1 MHHNDSIDP
10 VATVHREVEANNTS
24 ELHAMLAESR
34 WEVRRQDAAEAASL
48 EDPPT
53 MRGRCDAAPRG

>member
-34 WEVRRQDAAEAASL
+34 
-48 EDPPT
+48 
-53 MRGRCDAAPRG
+53 